1 MKKPVI
7 MSLIVLSAA
16 GLLSC
21 GMSREKRDRIIEEA
35 TDMRAKSFCTADT
48 NIMGQPLEVYEFYL
62 EALSAGLQDQGIEG
76 DDYSAAVDLFDKK
89 IRESCPEK
97 YPK

>member
-7 MSLIVLSAA
+7 VSIITLSAL

-21 GMSREKRDRIIEEA
+21 GMSKEKKDKIIEEA
-35 TDMRAKSFCTADT
+35 ASMRAKSFCTADT
-48 NIMGQPLEVYEFYL
+48 ATMGQPLEVYEYYL

-76 DDYSAAVDLFDKK
+76 DDYTAAVDLFDKK
-89 IRESCPEK
+89 IRESCPDK